1 MNWMKLDFIND
12 IFNKEDNISKNINLT
27 DTVKTPNRSNN
38 QTKKTEIEL
47 LCINGLLVGELTTK

>member
-27 DTVKTPNRSNN
+27 DTVKTLTRSNN